1 MKNWL
6 LLEMINHLV
15 RVRKVLCVVI
25 VLFLDE
31 SGWAEH
37 RTRDGYKYYYN
48 KNTEEYSW
56 TRPNTWS
63 GVSQD
68 LSREEIQVS
77 NTSY

>member
-1 MKNWL
+1 M
-6 LLEMINHLV
+6 
-15 RVRKVLCVVI
+15 I

-56 TRPNTWS
+56 TRPSTWS

-77 NTSY
+77 NTHISRYGLYYHLNRLLSLK